1 MDILKNWCWRVESS
15 GRGLPFQ
22 RASGFTRGGAVRQ
35 PKAGGL
41 GGKTGA
47 SPVKN
52 EPKYPLNRPTG
63 LKPIEYSIE
72 YSFGLPILRP

>member
-15 GRGLPFQ
+15 GEGLPFQ

-35 PKAGGL
+35 PKAGGF

-47 SPVKN
+47 PPVKN
-52 EPKYPLNRPTG
+52 EPKTALNPPIG
-63 LKPIEYSIE
+63 PKPIE
-72 YSFGLPILRP
+72 YSFGLPILSP

>member
-15 GRGLPFQ
+15 GEGLPFQ

-35 PKAGGL
+35 PTAGGF
-41 GGKTGA
+41 GGKTSA

-52 EPKYPLNRPTG
+52 GPKYALKRPTS
-63 LKPIEYSIE
+63 LKPIE
-72 YSFGLPILRP
+72 YSFGLPILSP